1 MIPPTQAEA
10 ARIEWLQFMADIR
23 SELKRIEAL
32 KDGLKS
38 AKNQAMAQGMIAAIK
53 HGANQWI

>member
-1 MIPPTQAEA
+1 
-10 ARIEWLQFMADIR
+10 MADIR
-23 SELKRIEAL
+23 SELKQIEAL